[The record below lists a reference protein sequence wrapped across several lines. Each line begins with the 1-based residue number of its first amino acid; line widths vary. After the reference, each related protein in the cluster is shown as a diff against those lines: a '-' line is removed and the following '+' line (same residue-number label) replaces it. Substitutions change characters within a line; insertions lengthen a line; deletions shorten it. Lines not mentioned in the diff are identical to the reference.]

1 MFSIIVCHQIII
13 ITHVHCTTI
22 SACLH
27 TSSQF
32 MQKILQGLCPSFLYF
47 LFSPNLLSA
56 SSHPS
61 FFLPSLFHLFPSF
74 SCFTRPNQYFLSLPS
89 NDLPLSSLFCLP
101 PSLLLSNPYLSVLA
115 FEFYPPLSFF
125 LSFLP
130 SPLFRYHP
138 LLSIYVSLTL
148 LNLFFK
154 VFCYLCIS
162 ISNIIS
168 KNIRKFVFETM
179 ASI

>member
-1 MFSIIVCHQIII
+1 M
-13 ITHVHCTTI
+13 HCTTI

-74 SCFTRPNQYFLSLPS
+74 SFFTRPNQYFLSLPS

-115 FEFYPPLSFF
+115 FEFYPLLCFVTTLS
-125 LSFLP
+125 SP
-130 SPLFRYHP
+130 ST
-138 LLSIYVSLTL
+138 YVSLTL

-154 VFCYLCIS
+154 VFLLSLYF
-162 ISNIIS
+162 NIQYHL
-168 KNIRKFVFETM
+168 
-179 ASI
+179 